1 MSCAS
6 SANAA
11 KADKN
16 PPGRGNAPTIEIAG
30 KSALVRSAK
39 TFIDQHMSEI
49 RDDKLRTATADAI
62 DNSHTY
68 IHHEVTGQTGKDV
81 EDQMLK
87 AILTKP
93 GPLAKTVDPL

>member
-1 MSCAS
+1 LSCAS

-11 KADKN
+11 KADEN
-16 PPGRGNAPTIEIAG
+16 APGPGNALAIEIAG
-30 KSALVRSAK
+30 KTALARSAK

-62 DNSHTY
+62 DNWHTY

-81 EDQMLK
+81 ED
-87 AILTKP
+87 P
-93 GPLAKTVDPL
+93 DVESDPDEARAVSEDG

>member
-1 MSCAS
+1 LSCAS

-16 PPGRGNAPTIEIAG
+16 APGPGNALAIEIAG
-30 KSALVRSAK
+30 KSALARSAK
-39 TFIDQHMSEI
+39 TYIDQHMSEI

-68 IHHEVTGQTGKDV
+68 IHHEVT
-81 EDQMLK
+81 DQPVKMSK
-87 AILTKP
+87 IRC
-93 GPLAKTVDPL
+93 